1 MAVENYIE
9 MRDSV
14 AKQNFI
20 DSQKIANV
28 LFDKFPNKFIPRYN
42 MVSYTSIPYNEVYN
56 RGEIQKRII
65 SKLDV
70 NNIDLDYAE
79 KLINEKLSDIKC

>member
-1 MAVENYIE
+1 
-9 MRDSV
+9 
-14 AKQNFI
+14 
-20 DSQKIANV
+20 
-28 LFDKFPNKFIPRYN
+28 
-42 MVSYTSIPYNEVYN
+42 MVSFTSIPYNQVYK

>member
-1 MAVENYIE
+1 MYYLINSQTNLSQDIIW
-9 MRDSV
+9 SV
-14 AKQNFI
+14 LHLYLIIK
-20 DSQKIANV
+20 STK
-28 LFDKFPNKFIPRYN
+28 
-42 MVSYTSIPYNEVYN
+42 
-56 RGEIQKRII
+56 GEIQKQII